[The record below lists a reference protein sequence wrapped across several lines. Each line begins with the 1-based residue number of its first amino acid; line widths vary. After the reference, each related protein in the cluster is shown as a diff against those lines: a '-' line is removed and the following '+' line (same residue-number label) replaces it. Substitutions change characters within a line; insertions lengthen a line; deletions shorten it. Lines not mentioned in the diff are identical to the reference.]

1 MVTYDNFKEFY
12 LVKDGMPVTEENLNK
27 APDQL
32 KKEIDELNSSLSSFK
47 TSVNAS
53 LNELNSNIETITD
66 FLTALNSREIK

>member
-32 KKEIDELNSSLSSFK
+32 KKEVDEIVVS
-47 TSVNAS
+47 
-53 LNELNSNIETITD
+53 IGTIQE
-66 FLTALNSREIK
+66 FETALG